1 MGYFETGSHF
11 VAQAGLEFSIF
22 LLQSLPPHFVFAQAM
37 QTLLP
42 NYTFHSSVP
51 PTFEIGSYQTAQAGL
66 KLEGSQHQKELK

>member
-22 LLQSLPPHFVFAQAM
+22 LLQPLPPHFVFAQAM

-42 NYTFHSSVP
+42 GYTPSTLQSP
-51 PTFEIGSYQTAQAGL
+51 L
-66 KLEGSQHQKELK
+66 LLR

>member
-22 LLQSLPPHFVFAQAM
+22 LLQPLPPHFVFAQAM

-42 NYTFHSSVP
+42 
-51 PTFEIGSYQTAQAGL
+51 SYIPSTLQSPL
-66 KLEGSQHQKELK
+66 LLR